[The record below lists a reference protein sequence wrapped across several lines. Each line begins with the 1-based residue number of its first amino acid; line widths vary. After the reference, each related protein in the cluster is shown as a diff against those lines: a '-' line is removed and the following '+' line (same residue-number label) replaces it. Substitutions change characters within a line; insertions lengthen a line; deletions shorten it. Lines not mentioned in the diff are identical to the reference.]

1 MVSLYNMSYF
11 CQGWLETKTPR
22 PLTTL
27 LAPPTQCLAE
37 SPATLLRFLLRL
49 GYLLPFCPAGVLS
62 SAVFSLSRV
71 SHDLGLPSSEGC
83 PETWTPA
90 PRQTVL
96 GTPGWP
102 VTWLPIL
109 PEPFHSSS
117 WLHLIPTTTSAQTTQ
132 ARNLG
137 VIILHFSLA
146 TELPNFVSSPSQ
158 VILDSMPSK
167 FLDWTISI
175 PSVNSFLSPFSH
187 SLSSRLPRWRFKNA
201 NQVMPSVKLYWA
213 ATSCSTPW
221 GQTSGQSSQ
230 SFYPFRIC
238 TVEKRK
244 TINQQVNMSD
254 GSKSTG
260 AKD

>member
-1 MVSLYNMSYF
+1 MAALVFGSSWTRDWTEWQLQPTPQLWQCLSTYYHQKLTPLNNLQFDRNINKRDVSFCVFYFRKHLVSLYNMSYF

-117 WLHLIPTTTSAQTTQ
+117 WLHLIPITTSAQTTQ

-167 FLDWTISI
+167 FLDWTFSI

-187 SLSSRLPRWRFKNA
+187 SLSTRLPR
-201 NQVMPSVKLYWA
+201 
-213 ATSCSTPW
+213 
-221 GQTSGQSSQ
+221 
-230 SFYPFRIC
+230 
-238 TVEKRK
+238 
-244 TINQQVNMSD
+244 
-254 GSKSTG
+254 
-260 AKD
+260 